1 VLERL
6 EELTGRRFTSIQII
20 GGETKNRLLNQLTA
34 DSCGRTVDA
43 GPVEATVIDNLL
55 MQAITL
61 GQHGSLIEAQAVVCN
76 SFDVE
81 SCHSDN
87 RAGRDDAFEKLSR
100 MIK

>member
-1 VLERL
+1 
-6 EELTGRRFTSIQII
+6 
-20 GGETKNRLLNQLTA
+20 
-34 DSCGRTVDA
+34 
-43 GPVEATVIDNLL
+43 